1 MDNGL
6 YQGVAA
12 MRSNEKRLDT
22 ISANLANLSAHG
34 YKRQASVTRSFVVGS
49 GDRKHTEIA
58 TQQAT
63 DFSQGMVER
72 TENTLDF
79 ALDGQGFFAVE
90 TPTGRAY
97 TRDGSFHLDSQ
108 GTLLTAEGNPVAWES
123 SPGRI
128 QPTGEAIVVDGSG
141 AVRQGGASIG
151 RLHVADFADAQRLD
165 EDARGYWRA
174 PRGMQERPSTAAVR
188 QGAVERANVDS
199 MDELVGMVV
208 AQRRFEQST
217 TILRSIDQ
225 TYKRLNQPHN

>member
-1 MDNGL
+1 MDIGL

-22 ISANLANLSAHG
+22 IAANLANLSAHG
-34 YKRQASVTRSFVVGS
+34 FKRQAPVTRSFFVGS
-49 GDRKHTEIA
+49 GERRHLEIA

-79 ALDGQGFFAVE
+79 ALDGQGFFAVD
-90 TPTGRAY
+90 TSSGRAY
-97 TRDGSFHLDSQ
+97 TRDGRFHLDSQ
-108 GTLLTAEGNPVAWES
+108 GALLTSDGQPVAWEG

-128 QPTGEAIVVDGSG
+128 QPMGEEVVVDASG

-151 RLHVADFADAQRLD
+151 RLRVVDFAQAQALE

-174 PRGMQERPSTAAVR
+174 PAGVEERPATAAVR
-188 QGAVERANVDS
+188 QGAVERSNVNA
-199 MDELVGMVV
+199 MDELVAMVI
-208 AQRRFEQST
+208 AQRRFENST
-217 TILRSIDQ
+217 TVMRSIEQ
-225 TYKRLNQPHN
+225 TYRRINQPR